1 MKLLIDPNNPSNYA
15 ILELKKKSVITLIK
29 NRNM

>member
-1 MKLLIDPNNPSNYA
+1 MKLLIDPDNPSNYA
-15 ILELKKKSVITLIK
+15 ILELEKKSVITLIK